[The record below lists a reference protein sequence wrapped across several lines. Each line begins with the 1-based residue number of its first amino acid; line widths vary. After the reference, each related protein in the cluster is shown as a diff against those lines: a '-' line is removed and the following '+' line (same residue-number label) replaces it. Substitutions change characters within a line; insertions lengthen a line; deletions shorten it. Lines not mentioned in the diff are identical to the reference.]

1 MFFFRFLRREGKS
14 FVCFVKPCEA
24 ALVEEEEEEEK
35 RRERWRESRGHGK
48 EQQKK
53 KRQQKQHKFRE
64 IGRRDW

>member
-1 MFFFRFLRREGKS
+1 MSFFRIFRREGKS

-24 ALVEEEEEEEK
+24 ALVEEEEEEK